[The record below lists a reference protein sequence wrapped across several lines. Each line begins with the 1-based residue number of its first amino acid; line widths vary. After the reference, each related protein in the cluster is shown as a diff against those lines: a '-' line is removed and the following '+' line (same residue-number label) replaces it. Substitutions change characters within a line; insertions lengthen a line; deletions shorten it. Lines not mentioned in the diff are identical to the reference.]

1 MIDLLIIGG
10 GPGGYVA
17 AIRARQLGLEVSL
30 IEKAD
35 LGGTCLNRGC
45 IPTKAYFQNAKAL
58 KTIQK
63 SAEYSISL
71 DNISFSLADAK
82 VRKDEIVS
90 NLTTGVKQLLK
101 SNGVNLITGLASF
114 VDNNTVEINGE
125 KISAKDII
133 IATGSKPSH
142 LPIKGIDNDRT
153 ITSDDI
159 LDITDI
165 PQNLAIIGGGVI
177 GLEFASIFNVFG
189 SKVTIFEQEATI
201 LNFLDTELVKRMNV
215 YLRRQGIDVNANT
228 SIKEIVEQDKQVF
241 IKATNKKG
249 DIEVVADKILVAGGR
264 SPQTDDLNLDKIGLV
279 RDGKFIK
286 VDDNFATNI
295 PNIYAIGD
303 VIGGAML
310 AHVASAE
317 GVAVVEY
324 LANIKE
330 PKVNYYAVPSCIFTF
345 PEIATVGLSEEE
357 AKISGI
363 NYRVGKFPLAA
374 NGKAMT
380 MGETDG
386 LVKIIADDND
396 LIIGVH
402 IIGVNASD
410 LILEGAVLVEN
421 RLSLAEVTK
430 TIHPHPTLGEAIAE
444 AVMDVNGSAIHL
456 ATRKK

>member
-17 AIRARQLGLEVSL
+17 AIRARQLGLEVGL

-35 LGGTCLNRGC
+35 LGGTCLNKGC

-58 KTIQK
+58 KTIQN

-71 DNISFSLADAK
+71 DNIRFSLADAK
-82 VRKDEIVS
+82 ARKDKIVS
-90 NLTTGVKQLLK
+90 NLTAGVKQLLK
-101 SNGVNLITGLASF
+101 SNGVQLITGVASF
-114 VDNNTVEINGE
+114 VDNNTLEVNGE

-133 IATGSKPSH
+133 IATGSKPTS
-142 LPIKGIDNDRT
+142 LPIKGMDNDKT

-165 PQNLAIIGGGVI
+165 PRSLAIIGGGVI
-177 GLEFASIFNVFG
+177 GLEFASIFNAFG
-189 SKVTIFEQEATI
+189 SKVAILEQEATI

-215 YLRRQGIDVNANT
+215 YLRRQGIDVHANT
-228 SIKEIVEQDKQVF
+228 SIKEIVEQDKQVL
-241 IKATNKKG
+241 IKASNKKG
-249 DIEVVADKILVAGGR
+249 DIEVMADKILVAGGR
-264 SPQTDDLNLDKIGLV
+264 SPQTADLNLEKIGIV
-279 RDGKFIK
+279 REGKFIK
-286 VDDNFATNI
+286 VDDNFATNL

-303 VIGGAML
+303 VIGGPML

-317 GVAVVEY
+317 GVAVVEH
-324 LANIKE
+324 LANIKK
-330 PKVNYYAVPSCIFTF
+330 PKVNYYAIPSCIFTF
-345 PEIATVGLSEEE
+345 PEIASVGLSEEE

-363 NYRVGKFPLAA
+363 SYKVGKFPLAA

-380 MGETDG
+380 MGEPDG
-386 LVKIIADDND
+386 FIKVIADDND
-396 LIIGVH
+396 VIIGLH

-410 LILEGAVLVEN
+410 LILEGSILVEN
-421 RLSLAEVTK
+421 RLTLAELTK

-444 AVMDVNGSAIHL
+444 AALDVNDAAIHL
-456 ATRKK
+456 VPRKK